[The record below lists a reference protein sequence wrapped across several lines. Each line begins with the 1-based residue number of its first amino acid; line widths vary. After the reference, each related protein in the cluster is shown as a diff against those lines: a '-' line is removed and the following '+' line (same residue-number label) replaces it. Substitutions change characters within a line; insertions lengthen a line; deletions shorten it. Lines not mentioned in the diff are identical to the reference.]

1 MLCISFIGDLKGS
14 TELNP
19 TKSINEIA
27 EKTPQKHFEG
37 NCYSALAKPKQTQQ
51 ECVIMTLRVSLP
63 KGQTIS
69 TITNGSN

>member
-1 MLCISFIGDLKGS
+1 MLCISFIGDLKGG

-19 TKSINEIA
+19 TKYINEIP

-51 ECVIMTLRVSLP
+51 ECVTMTL
-63 KGQTIS
+63 
-69 TITNGSN
+69 

>member
-1 MLCISFIGDLKGS
+1 MLCISFIGDLNGS

-19 TKSINEIA
+19 TKYNNDIA

-51 ECVIMTLRVSLP
+51 ECVIMTL
-63 KGQTIS
+63 
-69 TITNGSN
+69 

>member
-19 TKSINEIA
+19 TKYINEIA

-51 ECVIMTLRVSLP
+51 ECAIMTL
-63 KGQTIS
+63 
-69 TITNGSN
+69 